1 MKLKNRLKILIYNAY
16 VVLLCVAIV
25 VSFPLQLVLL
35 LIKGKNRILKYL
47 EDKIFRTLFSVND
60 LRKNINPVKKPCNER

>member
-25 VSFPLQLVLL
+25 VSFPLQLALL

-60 LRKNINPVKKPCNER
+60 LRKNINPVKNPCNER

>member
-1 MKLKNRLKILIYNAY
+1 MKLKNRLKILMFNAY
-16 VVLLCVAIV
+16 VALLCIAIV

-35 LIKGKNRILKYL
+35 LIKGKNRILRYL

-60 LRKNINPVKKPCNER
+60 LRKNINPVKKPCNE

>member
-1 MKLKNRLKILIYNAY
+1 MKLKNRLKILMYNAY
-16 VVLLCVAIV
+16 VVLLCIAIV

-35 LIKGKNRILKYL
+35 LIKGKNRILRYL

-60 LRKNINPVKKPCNER
+60 LRKNINPVKKPCNE

>member
-16 VVLLCVAIV
+16 VVLLCIAIV

-35 LIKGKNRILKYL
+35 LIKGKNRILRYL

-60 LRKNINPVKKPCNER
+60 LRKNINPVKKPCNE

>member
-16 VVLLCVAIV
+16 VVLLCIAIV

-35 LIKGKNRILKYL
+35 LIKGKNRILRYL

-60 LRKNINPVKKPCNER
+60 LRKNINPIKKSCNE